1 MFAPPFWRLWVPAL
15 GALELSIAT
24 WRYRGPC
31 MDSIYSARWDLGI
44 VSMFGAL
51 TTLGAAVSFGAPYLA
66 VVLAAVVPR
75 WARAIGPTASRE
87 SPSPLEP

>member
-24 WRYRGPC
+24 WRYRGQF
-31 MDSIYSARWDLGI
+31 MDSIFSARWDLGI

-51 TTLGAAVSFGAPYLA
+51 TTLRAAVTFGAPY
-66 VVLAAVVPR
+66 LAAVVPR